1 MSTPE
6 GSVVLSPGDVVCQIR
21 AFGLSNIV
29 TDDTRH
35 LYVRLL
41 VRDSH
46 GEHVAIA
53 RSQFGSIVMK
63 DGGEPMLFPAG
74 IFQRSPATN

>member
-1 MSTPE
+1 MPA
-6 GSVVLSPGDVVCQIR
+6 GSVILSPGDVVCQVR

-29 TDDTRH
+29 TDETRH

-41 VRDSH
+41 VRDSC

-53 RSQFGSIVMK
+53 RSQFGPIVMK
-63 DGGEPMLFPAG
+63 DGGEPMLYPVG
-74 IFQRSPATN
+74 IFQRTPTLH